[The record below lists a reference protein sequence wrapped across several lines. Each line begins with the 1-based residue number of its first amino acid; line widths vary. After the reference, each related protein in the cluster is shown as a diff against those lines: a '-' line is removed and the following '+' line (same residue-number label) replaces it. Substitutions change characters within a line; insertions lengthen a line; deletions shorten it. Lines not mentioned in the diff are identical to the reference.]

1 VSFGTPL
8 KVFGNTPATQNS
20 KCFYAKQ
27 VRSLSLSL
35 SLSLSRNGM
44 MHRIDGQLYSAVW
57 RMEQVCGFDEHSQ
70 WPQNCTIAIDV
81 NGITLLKPFTEVRLD
96 THY

>member
-1 VSFGTPL
+1 
-8 KVFGNTPATQNS
+8 
-20 KCFYAKQ
+20 
-27 VRSLSLSL
+27 
-35 SLSLSRNGM
+35 M